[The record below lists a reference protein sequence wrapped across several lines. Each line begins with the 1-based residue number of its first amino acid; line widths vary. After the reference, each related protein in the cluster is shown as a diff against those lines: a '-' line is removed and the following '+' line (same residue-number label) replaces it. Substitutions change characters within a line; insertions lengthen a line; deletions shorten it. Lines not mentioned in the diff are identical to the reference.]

1 MVMTKAWREW
11 RMGSYCFMD
20 IEVYLEKREIS

>member
-11 RMGSYCFMD
+11 RMGSYFLMD
-20 IEVYLEKREIS
+20 MEVYLEKREIS